1 MPLPRHSWRGI
12 KRRAQIMRNLEE
24 EPHSGSAML
33 WLMAVL
39 VIVLSTKVDSIAADI
54 VMLAIAGYTMRAH
67 SKERS

>member
-1 MPLPRHSWRGI
+1 MH
-12 KRRAQIMRNLEE
+12 NLEE
-24 EPHSGSAML
+24 EPHGGSATL

-54 VMLAIAGYTMRAH
+54 VMLEITGYTMRAH

>member
-1 MPLPRHSWRGI
+1 MPN
-12 KRRAQIMRNLEE
+12 RNE
-24 EPHSGSAML
+24 EPKNDSML
-33 WLMAVL
+33 WLMAIL

>member
-1 MPLPRHSWRGI
+1 MH
-12 KRRAQIMRNLEE
+12 NLEK
-24 EPHSGSAML
+24 EPQNGSML

>member
-1 MPLPRHSWRGI
+1 MH
-12 KRRAQIMRNLEE
+12 NLEE
-24 EPHSGSAML
+24 EPHGGSAML